1 MKSRKQAYISLHIA
15 VFLFG
20 FTAILGRL
28 IQLSEM
34 EIVWYRV
41 LLTSLSLLFIP
52 GLLREV
58 RAMKRKEIA
67 HLAGIGLLVV
77 SHWVCFYGSIKY
89 SNVTVA
95 LSVLSTTAFFTA
107 LLEPLFFSSRVK
119 KQELFL
125 GALIIPGMY
134 LIFHFGK
141 LYLTGILLS
150 LMAAILASIFTILN
164 RKKVKQH
171 SPMAMTFVELSAGW
185 VFLSLLVP
193 AYRFFFPEVHF
204 APSPSDFAWLL
215 VLALL
220 CTTLAYSLA
229 LGSLRRVS
237 AFTFNISI
245 NLEPVYGIV
254 MAVVLFRENE
264 YINPAFY
271 LGTAIILAA
280 IFIHVFMEYRAG
292 RKAVKKN

>member
-1 MKSRKQAYISLHIA
+1 MKSRKEAYISLHIA

-28 IQLSEM
+28 IRMTEL

-41 LLTSLSLLFIP
+41 LLSSISLLFVP
-52 GLLREV
+52 GILSELRQ
-58 RAMKRKEIA
+58 MTRKEIRK
-67 HLAGIGLLVV
+67 LAGIGLLVV

-107 LLEPLFFSSRVK
+107 ILEPLFFSSRVK
-119 KQELFL
+119 KQEIFL

-141 LYLTGILLS
+141 IYLTGIILS
-150 LMAAILASIFTILN
+150 LMAALLASIFTILN
-164 RKKVKQH
+164 RRQVTRH
-171 SPMAMTFVELSAGW
+171 SPLAITLVELSAGW
-185 VFLSLLVP
+185 VFLSILVP
-193 AYRFFFPEVHF
+193 VYRYYFPEAHF
-204 APSPSDFAWLL
+204 LPSPSDFAWLL

-229 LGSLRRVS
+229 LGSLRKVS

-254 MAVVLFRENE
+254 MAALLFRENE

-280 IFIHVFMEYRAG
+280 IFIHVFMEYRAE
-292 RKAVKKN
+292 RQAMKKN

>member
-1 MKSRKQAYISLHIA
+1 MKSRSNAYISLHIA

-28 IQLSEM
+28 IQLTEM

-52 GLLREV
+52 GLLREL
-58 RAMKRKEIA
+58 RGMQRKEIA

-107 LLEPLFFSSRVK
+107 LLEPLFFSSRIK

-141 LYLTGILLS
+141 LYLTGIILS
-150 LMAAILASIFTILN
+150 LMAAFFASIFTILN
-164 RKKVKQH
+164 RKKVRQH

-185 VFLSLLVP
+185 VFLSLLIP
-193 AYRFFFPEVHF
+193 AYRFYFPEAHF
-204 APSPSDFAWLL
+204 APSANDFAWLL

-220 CTTLAYSLA
+220 CTTLAYNLA
-229 LGSLRRVS
+229 LSSLRRVS

-254 MAVVLFRENE
+254 MAAILFRENE

-271 LGTAIILAA
+271 LGTAIILLA

-292 RKAVKKN
+292 RKSVQKN